1 MAEIYR
7 PEKAPER
14 RRELFRW
21 VVAIPGAQSLK
32 NAPSAIVARYEGG
45 ARHSSRVRGLYW
57 EQLQVGH
64 RGAGRGPGSSRG
76 AADGMAMNLA
86 GWLY

>member
-1 MAEIYR
+1 M
-7 PEKAPER
+7 R
-14 RRELFRW
+14 RRQN
-21 VVAIPGAQSLK
+21 VAVSFSGGWWLYRGAQSLK

-76 AADGMAMNLA
+76 ATDGRAMNLA